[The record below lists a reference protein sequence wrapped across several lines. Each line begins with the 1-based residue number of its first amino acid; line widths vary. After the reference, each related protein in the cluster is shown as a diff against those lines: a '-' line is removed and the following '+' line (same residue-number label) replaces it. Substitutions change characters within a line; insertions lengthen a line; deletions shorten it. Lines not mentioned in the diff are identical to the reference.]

1 MLDWPESRLPSGS
14 LSFNSLCRSLF
25 SVIIKLL
32 RQMAITDIQVFSF
45 QRIMLFLLMA
55 FTCRQADI

>member
-1 MLDWPESRLPSGS
+1 MLDWPVGHLPSGS
-14 LSFNSLCRSLF
+14 FSLNSLCRLLF

-45 QRIMLFLLMA
+45 QRIILFLLMA
-55 FTCRQADI
+55 FTRRQADI